1 MPFPFRSNIRDGDI
15 KTGDVVCDYL
25 RPFPPRGTGWHR
37 YVFLL
42 FKQKANLDFPNVS
55 CSTERYLHGSDY
67 ACISRHTRTKHWS
80 YLHQRVILVTVFVC
94 KRGPL
99 KRKIFTS
106 SIRMIS
112 HRLAWHSFRLNG
124 SLASKTPSIISLVG
138 GAGHTPTHVIC
149 VYRSCFERCMQ
160 FFIPCIVQTP
170 ALYFNRSVCCS
181 MIVYVKTWWRLDGSP
196 QPVSDMC
203 VPACGLLFPRQAVCR
218 SCTHHLLDSFARY
231 ARTKLWICI
240 SATVQESSAII
251 SRKWAFWQV
260 IWALPCLAFM
270 QHIACRS

>member
-138 GAGHTPTHVIC
+138 GAGHAPTHTHVMC

-160 FFIPCIVQTP
+160 FFIHCTCILQTHQ
-170 ALYFNRSVCCS
+170 L
-181 MIVYVKTWWRLDGSP
+181 
-196 QPVSDMC
+196 
-203 VPACGLLFPRQAVCR
+203 
-218 SCTHHLLDSFARY
+218 
-231 ARTKLWICI
+231 
-240 SATVQESSAII
+240 
-251 SRKWAFWQV
+251 
-260 IWALPCLAFM
+260 
-270 QHIACRS
+270 

>member
-138 GAGHTPTHVIC
+138 GAGHTHTHTHTHT
-149 VYRSCFERCMQ
+149 SCLCT
-160 FFIPCIVQTP
+160 VVV
-170 ALYFNRSVCCS
+170 LNGVCNS
-181 MIVYVKTWWRLDGSP
+181 LFIVYCK
-196 QPVSDMC
+196 
-203 VPACGLLFPRQAVCR
+203 
-218 SCTHHLLDSFARY
+218 HISFIFQS
-231 ARTKLWICI
+231 KCML
-240 SATVQESSAII
+240 
-251 SRKWAFWQV
+251 
-260 IWALPCLAFM
+260 
-270 QHIACRS
+270 